1 MLKDKCDKC
10 KYGLFVPDL
19 HISELLV
26 EWKHDGEFRRDLHV
40 WVCVKQGAE
49 EGRPRPGA
57 SHDKKDRYHLT
68 KVIIRTDTKKKPDF
82 SPAVFEKREPPFG
95 LGSERFPAVGIRIV
109 GEEVQERQV
118 W

>member
-1 MLKDKCDKC
+1 M
-10 KYGLFVPDL
+10 
-19 HISELLV
+19 
-26 EWKHDGEFRRDLHV
+26 
-40 WVCVKQGAE
+40 CVKQGAE

-57 SHDKKDRYHLT
+57 SHDEEDGYHYA
-68 KVIIRTDTKKKPDF
+68 KVINQRDTKKKPDF

-95 LGSERFPAVGIRIV
+95 LGSERFPDVGIRIV